1 MYSLYNVMKKYLKI
15 FLALTSINFKLE
27 LEYRSVIFGGII
39 LSAINLLITLFF
51 INIYFSMTKSIFDWS
66 REQVFLLTGL
76 FKVFESTYR
85 ILFIKGVQRIP
96 EMVTQG
102 NLDLLLTKPVASQ
115 FLASFR
121 YIKPFEFFT
130 LLPGLILTIYAM
142 SLLDTIIFSNI
153 ILLIIGLILGLL
165 TFYGIHIMIA
175 TFVFW
180 MGSFGSFTDLYY
192 VITAP
197 LAVPIDFFGKKLTFL
212 FTFIIPLAFMVTIP
226 VKLFLNVS
234 PSYLILGSVIAMLS
248 SLLLSNWFWNF
259 ALKHYTSASS

>member
-1 MYSLYNVMKKYLKI
+1 MKRYWKI
-15 FLALTSINFKLE
+15 FLALASINFKLE

-39 LSAINLLITLFF
+39 LSAINLLITVFF
-51 INIYFSMTKSIFDWS
+51 ISIYFSMTKSISDWS

-85 ILFIKGVQRIP
+85 IFFIKGVHRLP
-96 EMVTQG
+96 EMVSEG

-142 SLLDTIIFSNI
+142 SLQDKIIISNLV
-153 ILLIIGLILGLL
+153 LLIIGLVLGLL
-165 TFYGIHIMIA
+165 TFYGIHFMIA
-175 TFVFW
+175 TLVFW
-180 MGSFGSFTDLYY
+180 MGRFGSFADLYY

-197 LAVPIDFFGKKLTFL
+197 LSVPIDFFGKNLIFL
-212 FTFIIPLAFMVTIP
+212 FTYIVPLAFMVTIP
-226 VKLFLNVS
+226 VKLFLNTS
-234 PSYLILGSVIAMLS
+234 PTYLIVGSLIATLC
-248 SLLLSNWFWNF
+248 SLLVSNWFWNF